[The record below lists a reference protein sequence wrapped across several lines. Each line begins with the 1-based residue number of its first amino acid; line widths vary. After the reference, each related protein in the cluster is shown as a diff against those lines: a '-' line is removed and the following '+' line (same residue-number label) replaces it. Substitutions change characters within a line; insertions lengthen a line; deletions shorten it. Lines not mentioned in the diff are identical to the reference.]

1 MARNNARLRRRI
13 ASILFGSGPMTRVQ
27 VAEALMNEGLF
38 REMPSDSSLTAL
50 ISKNAQVAQVG
61 TARVELDNGAIVRN
75 MVFDVDRDL
84 IRHEDDLLLTRPFS
98 SMTPAQK
105 RMSKVCVQCKQRR
118 IIPESDTCLTCE
130 RRGV

>member
-1 MARNNARLRRRI
+1 
-13 ASILFGSGPMTRVQ
+13 MTRVQ
-27 VAEALMNEGLF
+27 VAEALMSEGLF

-50 ISKNAQVAQVG
+50 IAKNAQVVQVG
-61 TARVELDNGAIVRN
+61 STKVELDNGAMVRN

-84 IRHEDDLLLTRPFS
+84 ILNEDDLLLTRPFS

-105 RMSKVCVQCKQRR
+105 RMCSICETCKQRR
-118 IIPESDTCLTCE
+118 IMPERETCLTCE